1 MSAQSA
7 ALPGLDAAQAAGL
20 ARRLVL
26 QQHLSPK
33 TGSMPRAPSAKAV
46 AAKEA
51 VKKAAVRNAPS
62 KKVAAKRSPAAAPA
76 AQAKPS
82 AAQDSKPSLR
92 FYPEKDLHSRL
103 VALLDQIEESPD
115 ATLHRVT
122 LSESVRELTTAGLDY
137 YFVRTLKHAKVGF
150 VTQQSANLG
159 LMGVQ
164 QVMAPVIRNII
175 GRLEHAQLQ
184 AIARSIRQMMQS

>member
-1 MSAQSA
+1 
-7 ALPGLDAAQAAGL
+7 
-20 ARRLVL
+20 
-26 QQHLSPK
+26 
-33 TGSMPRAPSAKAV
+33 MPRPPSAKAT
-46 AAKEA
+46 APEKA
-51 VKKAAVRNAPS
+51 V
-62 KKVAAKRSPAAAPA
+62 KKVAARKAPAKKTNIKSSPATAPVIK
-76 AQAKPS
+76 AKKSS
-82 AAQDSKPSLR
+82 AALDSKPYLR

-103 VALLDQIEESPD
+103 VALLDQIEDSSD
-115 ATLHRVT
+115 ATLYRVK

-137 YFVRTLKHAKVGF
+137 YFVRTLYDARVGF

-184 AIARSIRQMMQS
+184 VIAQSIRKLMK